1 VSGCAKPFANWAC
14 QTRSANKTFDE
25 EVDQDWILVGF
36 LLFLGGFF
44 MESSDRRR
52 LGLSLYLNYFVH
64 GIGLIIL
71 AQNMKELG
79 NLWDRPL
86 ATVSYVISGIGIG
99 KLLAYLLLGVLADRF
114 GRKNFIYFGMACY
127 FAFFTGMLVAPT
139 IQIAYLLAILAG
151 IANSALDTGTYP
163 TFIELGGNNGSSNIL
178 IKAFMSAGEFVLPLL
193 VAFLE
198 NNNLWFGWSFILP
211 AVVLVL
217 NLFLFVPVKFPPA
230 NQTSLQKQQAM
241 LGLSSKKRWALA
253 VSLALYG
260 YTSMAIMILYT
271 QWISLYAE
279 KILHFSNWQAH
290 FLLSIYSIGSII
302 GVLILFTLLKKNVKE
317 TTLLINLNLWGLL
330 SLLVVCWGKAPLI
343 VTISSFVFGVTAAG
357 GVMQTGLNLFLKLF
371 PKAKGLLTGIFF
383 TFGSIALFSV
393 PIFTGWLSKT
403 SVALALRSDIVIC
416 LVGLGLVILTWY
428 FLKDVSNLKRIRH
441 RISFLDHWIVILLEQ
456 RFKEV
461 KQVGQLKATQN
472 KPVLDENREQLI
484 LEKIAQQSSNQQLV
498 PYLQDIYRQIMK
510 NSRNYEAT
518 DEKNNK
524 SF

>member
-1 VSGCAKPFANWAC
+1 MQSHLPTGHVRPGRPS
-14 QTRSANKTFDE
+14 KTFGKKA
-25 EVDQDWILVGF
+25 DQDWILVGF
-36 LLFLGGFF
+36 LLFLGGFL
-44 MESSDRRR
+44 MELSDRRR

-79 NLWDRPL
+79 NLWDKPL

-99 KLLAYLLLGVLADRF
+99 KLLAYLLLGILADHF

-127 FAFFTGMLVAPT
+127 FAFFTGMLIAPT
-139 IQIAYLLAILAG
+139 IQVAYLLAILAG

-198 NNNLWFGWSFILP
+198 NNDLWFGWSFILP

-217 NLFLFVPVKFPPA
+217 NLFLLLPIKFPPA
-230 NQTSLQKQQAM
+230 NRTNQERQPAAF
-241 LGLSSKKRWALA
+241 GLSAKKRGIVA

-290 FLLSIYSIGSII
+290 FLLSIYSIGSIV
-302 GVLILFTLLKKNVKE
+302 GVLILFTLLKKSVKE
-317 TTLLINLNLWGLL
+317 TTLLITLNFLGLL

-343 VTISSFVFGVTAAG
+343 VALSSFIFGITAAG

-371 PKAKGLLTGIFF
+371 PQAKGLLTGIFF
-383 TFGSIALFSV
+383 TFGSFALFSV
-393 PIFTGWLSKT
+393 PLFTGWLSKT
-403 SVALALRSDIVIC
+403 SIALALRSDILIC
-416 LVGLGLVILTWY
+416 LVGLGLVILVWY
-428 FLKDVSNLKRIRH
+428 LLKDVSDLKSIRH
-441 RISFLDHWIVILLEQ
+441 RISFLDHWIVILLEK

-461 KQVGQLKATQN
+461 KLVGQLKTTQK
-472 KPVLDENREQLI
+472 KPVVDETREQSI
-484 LEKIAQQSSNQQLV
+484 LEKIARQSSNQQLV

-524 SF
+524 SL